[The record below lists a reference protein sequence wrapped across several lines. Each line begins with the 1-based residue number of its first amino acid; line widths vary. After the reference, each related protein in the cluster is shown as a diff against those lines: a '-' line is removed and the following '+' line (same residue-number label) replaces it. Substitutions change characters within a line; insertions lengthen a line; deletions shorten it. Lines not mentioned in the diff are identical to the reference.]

1 MIRKPALGTYC
12 SGFAFSFASS
22 TFSIASDKPW
32 PTTNSA
38 LQPSETQTP
47 LAS

>member
-12 SGFAFSFASS
+12 SGFAFSSS
-22 TFSIASDKPW
+22 TFSITSDSPL
-32 PTTNSA
+32 PTMNSA

-47 LAS
+47 LSS